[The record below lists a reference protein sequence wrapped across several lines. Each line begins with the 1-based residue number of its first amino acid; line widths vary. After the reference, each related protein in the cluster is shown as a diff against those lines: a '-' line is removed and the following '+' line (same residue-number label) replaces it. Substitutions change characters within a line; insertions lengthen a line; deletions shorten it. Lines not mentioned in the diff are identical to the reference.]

1 VRPSW
6 TGCWPQACRFA
17 AAPASHWRGTCPP
30 PNILHWHD
38 LRRECGSR
46 LAERGVDVLK
56 VKELPGHATIMT
68 TRRYFATTTEALGD
82 AMRKAMGWKRE
93 TA

>member
-1 VRPSW
+1 V
-6 TGCWPQACRFA
+6 GKID
-17 AAPASHWRGTCPP
+17 G
-30 PNILHWHD
+30 NLHWYD

-46 LAERGVDVLK
+46 LAERGVDALK
-56 VKELPGHATIMT
+56 VSELMGHARIT
-68 TRRYFATTTEALGD
+68 TTQRHFAATTEAV